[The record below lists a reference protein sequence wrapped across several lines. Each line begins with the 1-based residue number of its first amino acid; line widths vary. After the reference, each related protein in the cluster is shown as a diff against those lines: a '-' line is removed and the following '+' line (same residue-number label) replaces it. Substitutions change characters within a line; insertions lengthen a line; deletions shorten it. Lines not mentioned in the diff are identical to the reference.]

1 MKLGY
6 RIDSIG
12 EIADAKV
19 YISRKTVSHSQIQ
32 TTTAVRRNHPQYL
45 IPGI

>member
-19 YISRKTVSHSQIQ
+19 YISRETVSHSEPQ
-32 TTTAVRRNHPQYL
+32 TSAAVRRNQPH
-45 IPGI
+45 I